1 MIKNTPIEELR
12 TASVEILSKAFF
24 ELRQNP
30 SEDDIV
36 AMSLTLAEDLKID
49 FPNLEIQDIRMAFR
63 EGVRKTEDFSI
74 GVKTYY
80 KWIKRY
86 RDLLWDA
93 QYQVRTQGADPK
105 KVPYYKKP
113 QKLIK

>member
-1 MIKNTPIEELR
+1 MIKDTPIEDLR

-49 FPNLEIQDIRMAFR
+49 FPNLEIQDIRMAF
-63 EGVRKTEDFSI
+63 
-74 GVKTYY
+74 
-80 KWIKRY
+80 
-86 RDLLWDA
+86 
-93 QYQVRTQGADPK
+93 Q
-105 KVPYYKKP
+105 
-113 QKLIK
+113 